1 MLLTWGAVWK
11 HRRCHC
17 DALETND
24 LAVYEL
30 KHADDSL
37 GDTMPKAGRT
47 LRVAMEGEEE
57 GIEVEWCTI
66 MYCLQ
71 DVTQVAEALH

>member
-11 HRRCHC
+11 HRHCHC
-17 DALETND
+17 DALETNG

-37 GDTMPKAGRT
+37 GDTMPKPGRT
-47 LRVAMEGEEE
+47 LRVAMEGEVS
-57 GIEVEWCTI
+57 IEVEWCT
-66 MYCLQ
+66 MYCLR